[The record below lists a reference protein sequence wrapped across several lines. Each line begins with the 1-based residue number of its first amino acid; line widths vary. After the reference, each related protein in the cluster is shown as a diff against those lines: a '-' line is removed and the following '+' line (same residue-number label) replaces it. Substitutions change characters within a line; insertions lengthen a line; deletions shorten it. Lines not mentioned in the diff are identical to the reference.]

1 MPDIMHRIKIP
12 APPEQVYQALTTA
25 DGIRNWWTRDA
36 ELDQQTGGIGEF
48 RFCGRRF
55 VARVK
60 VDELTPPTRVGWTV
74 TNAAWDGNT
83 IQFDLEADGSNS
95 WLSFTHRGFSKAD
108 QGYAG
113 ATTRWGYYLLS
124 LRRYLQTGKGMPN
137 PDDTDL

>member
-1 MPDIMHRIKIP
+1 MPDIMHRIKIT

-36 ELDQQTGGIGEF
+36 ELDQQIGGIGEF
-48 RFCGRRF
+48 RFYERRF

-74 TNAAWDGNT
+74 TNAAWDGKT
-83 IQFDLEADGSNS
+83 IQFDLEADGSDS
-95 WLSFTHRGFSKAD
+95 WLSLAHRGFSNAD
-108 QGYAG
+108 QGYAR

-124 LRRYLQTGKGMPN
+124 LRRYLQTGKGTPN

>member
-36 ELDQQTGGIGEF
+36 ELDQQTGEF
-48 RFCGRRF
+48 GFYGRRF
-55 VARVK
+55 VARVN
-60 VDELTPPTRVGWTV
+60 VDELTPPTRVSWSV
-74 TNAAWDGNT
+74 TNAAWDGKT
-83 IQFDLEADGSNS
+83 IQFDLQADGSDS